1 MHLRLAAPAPA
12 PGRGRRGQP
21 CTGRQGASP
30 RLPSRH
36 WGCSGGPRPRTPTR
50 LCKGLLH
57 PETFTEPFGTVSALV
72 GFRSCQLAHVLII
85 RPAHAGTGAASEAG
99 DLGGARA
106 ASVQRWHQQPSAQ
119 GSGQAARAPRSR
131 ERPRR
136 TLRPAPS
143 CAGCCFPGRRTHKVD
158 AAQIRRACAASPPQA
173 RVSLRDTRVTAR
185 VPAHRCT
192 RNLITLLQLQINSN
206 LVLTL
211 KMNPILC

>member
-1 MHLRLAAPAPA
+1 MHRAAGGVTSAPVTPRGLLRRPPPPHPNSALQGAPPPRDFHRALWDGVGPSRVSIMSISTCANYQASTRGDRSRVGGRRPWWSSRCVCPALAPAA
-12 PGRGRRGQP
+12 QRSGLRPGSP
-21 CTGRQGASP
+21 GA
-30 RLPSRH
+30 
-36 WGCSGGPRPRTPTR
+36 
-50 LCKGLLH
+50 K
-57 PETFTEPFGTVSALV
+57 EP
-72 GFRSCQLAHVLII
+72 
-85 RPAHAGTGAASEAG
+85 GAAET
-99 DLGGARA
+99 
-106 ASVQRWHQQPSAQ
+106 
-119 GSGQAARAPRSR
+119 
-131 ERPRR
+131 